1 MKWKPVRNFSP
12 WGGSSPRKIAR
23 KVSTYSRISRS
34 GLSIDWP
41 YQPSTTGLCETP
53 SPATARPPENS
64 SSVANDC
71 AMCRRVR
78 A

>member
-1 MKWKPVRNFSP
+1 MRNFSP
-12 WGGSSPRKIAR
+12 AGGSSPRRIAR
-23 KVSTYSRISRS
+23 TIATYSRISAS

-41 YQPSTTGLCETP
+41 NQCSTTGLCETP
-53 SPATARPPENS
+53 SPAIALPPEIS

-71 AMCRRVR
+71 AMFAGVR

>member
-12 WGGSSPRKIAR
+12 GGGSSPRKIAR
-23 KVSTYSRISRS
+23 MISTYSRVSAS

-53 SPATARPPENS
+53 RPATLRPPEKS

-71 AMCRRVR
+71 AMFAGVR